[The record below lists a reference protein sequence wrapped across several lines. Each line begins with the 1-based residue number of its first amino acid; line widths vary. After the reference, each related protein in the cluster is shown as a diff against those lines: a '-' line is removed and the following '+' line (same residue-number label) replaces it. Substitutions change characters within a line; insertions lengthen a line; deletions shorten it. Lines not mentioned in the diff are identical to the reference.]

1 MKISEILHLAADKH
15 LAVSKYSN
23 RRRYSCDAV
32 RDAIHEV
39 VDANCLSESERS
51 HLLDRVFI
59 GLEEMGVRKHS
70 ITQFYEFEDSK
81 NLITPESQGA
91 RYTWLKFAAMIAE
104 EQGV

>member
-1 MKISEILHLAADKH
+1 MKISEILHLAADEY

-23 RRRYSCDAV
+23 RQRYSCDAV

-39 VDANCLSESERS
+39 ASANFMTSDEY
-51 HLLDRVFI
+51 HDLLDRVFI
-59 GLEEMGVRKHS
+59 GLEEMGVRKYS